1 MTSPRPGRYEPENPS
16 RIYHTMLLAGYA
28 GLIILVVGLVTFL
41 ATSPPGRHT
50 ALHTDASVYTYDPA
64 SSSIKGEPQQHF
76 PAGQEF
82 AGLVSWETLPAATTV
97 GAKWY
102 GALQQVEGS
111 VGPARAGELAAA
123 AKPVPVRSSQTA
135 TPLLPG
141 RHTLMILR
149 YSGGLPLEIVGR
161 TSVIVDRYR

>member
-1 MTSPRPGRYEPENPS
+1 
-16 RIYHTMLLAGYA
+16 MLLAGYA
-28 GLIILVVGLVTFL
+28 GLVILVLGVVAFL

-50 ALHTDASVYTYDPA
+50 ALHTDASVFTYDPK
-64 SSSIKGEPQQHF
+64 SSSIQGEPLKHF
-76 PAGQEF
+76 AAGQEF

-102 GALQQVEGS
+102 GALQQMEGS

-135 TPLLPG
+135 APLLPG
-141 RHTLMILR
+141 RHTLMIIR

-161 TSVIVDRYR
+161 TSVMVDRYK